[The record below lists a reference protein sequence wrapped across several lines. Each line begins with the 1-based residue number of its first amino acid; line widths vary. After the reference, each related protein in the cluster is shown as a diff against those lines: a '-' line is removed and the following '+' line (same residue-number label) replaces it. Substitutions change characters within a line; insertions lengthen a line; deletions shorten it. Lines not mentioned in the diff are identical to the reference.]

1 MNKFDKEVEQ
11 TLLNQEAA
19 MLKELEKT
27 YTKAL
32 GDVKARLR
40 FLLTKEQTQS
50 VIYQVNYQKALE
62 AQLNAIIEVLKQDNI
77 TKINDFLETMYET
90 GYLGIQYSLTKQG
103 VPIMTPINQ
112 EQVTKTIEKKIED
125 MTFADREN
133 VNMDV
138 FKTKIKDEISRGIA
152 NGSTY
157 SQIAHQ
163 LSIVTGEDI
172 KKSFRIAR
180 TEGHRVANEAKLEA
194 IRKGKEQGADLVKQW
209 DSVLDK
215 KTRKAHQELDGQIR
229 ELEEEFVCSG
239 GKTMAPGKFGK
250 AKQDINCRCILLS
263 RPRWAVEASE
273 TRVKSAIIENEFG
286 EEVRALI
293 ETKNYE
299 DYKNKIYKIV
309 ENDDKEL
316 QETIRRGH
324 ERIQEYERYGGY
336 KKWLKAQESN
346 ASKNVVNATNVVKA
360 TNGTNTI
367 KKANYKS
374 VKECYKSVSLTGIEP
389 SYAKDIKERLLE
401 LQNEY
406 PINTNIEITARSKQ
420 GVFGYNRNGIRSA
433 KLRGSNN
440 AAVYVH
446 NINFN
451 STYMANKERS
461 LDLHIKDHKNR
472 GSKLI
477 KDTKALSTI
486 DHEYAHAIDTYYLL
500 SKDGYLNEMIKRY
513 STKRFI
519 KVADIDEINE
529 FNGLLHTNKNQLSNV
544 IFDKMKLKLG
554 IDNDADMWANVKSEL
569 GSYAI
574 TNKKEFLA
582 EGFSNMRNLEEEDKT
597 EFIKLFEQIFN
608 EEFGAIQNENNK

>member
-103 VPIMTPINQ
+103 VPILTPINQ

-133 VNMDV
+133 VNMNV

-157 SQIAHQ
+157 AQIAHQ

-215 KTRKAHQELDGQIR
+215 KTRKAHQELDGQVR
-229 ELEEEFVCSG
+229 ELEEKFSSSG
-239 GKTMAPGKFGK
+239 GETMAPGQFGK
-250 AKQDINCRCILLS
+250 AKQDINCRCVLLS

-324 ERIQEYERYGGY
+324 ERIQEYERHGGY
-336 KKWLKAQESN
+336 KKWLKAQEKN
-346 ASKNVVNATNVVKA
+346 ASKNVVVA
-360 TNGTNTI
+360 TNTI
-367 KKANYKS
+367 KKADYTNLS
-374 VKECYKSVSLTGIEP
+374 QCYQKVSLTGIET
-389 SYAKDIKERLLE
+389 SYANDIKERLLE

-406 PINTNIEITARSKQ
+406 PINTNIEITARTKQ
-420 GVFGYNRNGIRSA
+420 GVLGYNRNGIRSA
-433 KLRGSNN
+433 KLHGSNN

-446 NINFN
+446 NINLN
-451 STYMANKERS
+451 STHMANKERS
-461 LDLHIKDHKNR
+461 LKIHVQEHKRR

-477 KDTKALSTI
+477 KDTKALTTI

-500 SKDGYLNEMIKRY
+500 SKDGYLNEMVKRY
-513 STKRFI
+513 SNKRFI

-529 FNGLLHTNKNQLSNV
+529 FNVLLHTNKNQLSNV
-544 IFDKMKLKLG
+544 VFDKMKLKLG
-554 IDNDADMWANVKSEL
+554 IDNDADMWANVKKEL

-574 TNKKEFLA
+574 TDKKEFLA